1 MLSVSDVSDK
11 KLSSLHPWKC
21 KTRLSAPGS
30 SNEASQPV
38 ILQSIQLHIMH
49 MNDLLNW
56 TSEGPDA
63 AVQSLAVD
71 NFWRLET
78 NLDSDQHA
86 FFFDLFSINP
96 SDTKMYNQLRDTKE
110 DHCVYNHRKA
120 TQARQSPLPIK
131 VSRYPAVILVV
142 VMLHWLIV
150 FLTIQFTAAYASI
163 QGETTLLLQA
173 VVAN

>member
-1 MLSVSDVSDK
+1 
-11 KLSSLHPWKC
+11 
-21 KTRLSAPGS
+21 
-30 SNEASQPV
+30 
-38 ILQSIQLHIMH
+38 
-49 MNDLLNW
+49 
-56 TSEGPDA
+56 
-63 AVQSLAVD
+63 
-71 NFWRLET
+71 
-78 NLDSDQHA
+78 
-86 FFFDLFSINP
+86 
-96 SDTKMYNQLRDTKE
+96 MYNQLRDTKE
-110 DHCVYNHRKA
+110 DHCVYNPRKA